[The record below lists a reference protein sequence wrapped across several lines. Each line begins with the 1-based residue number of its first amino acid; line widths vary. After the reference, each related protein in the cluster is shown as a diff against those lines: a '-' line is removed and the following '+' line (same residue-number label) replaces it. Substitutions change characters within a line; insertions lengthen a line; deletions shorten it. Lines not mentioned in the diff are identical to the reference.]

1 MSLIR
6 YEGNPLTAMFEELN
20 DLMAGGLDWRGRELS
35 GSTFPRVDITES
47 GEGYLIRADLPGMT
61 REDIKVSVEDG
72 VLSLSGEKK
81 SEFESANKDSY
92 YHFERRYGKFM
103 RSFSLPSHVD
113 SKNIEA
119 RYTNGVLEISLKKT
133 EESKPKAIE
142 VKVD

>member
-1 MSLIR
+1 
-6 YEGNPLTAMFEELN
+6 MFEELN
-20 DLMAGGLDWRGRELS
+20 DLMSGGSDWRGRELS
-35 GSTFPRVDITES
+35 GATFPRVDITES
-47 GEGYLIRADLPGMT
+47 KEGYLIRADLPGMT

-113 SKNIEA
+113 SRNIEA